1 MGTAFNKLEKSKNK
15 KRKSLRFCVLLYEV
29 INLNKTEKE
38 ILFEEKL
45 DALILLKELL
55 IRNGEFHGQEEEEYY
70 QALDRAFELLN

>member
-1 MGTAFNKLEKSKNK
+1 M
-15 KRKSLRFCVLLYEV
+15 

-38 ILFEEKL
+38 ILFEERL
-45 DALILLKELL
+45 DALILLKGLL